1 MEEKNVTKISLSTF
15 FLILA
20 IIAIIVMG
28 VFIYKLNNDKTAE
41 IQKSTEL
48 QAQVNSLNGTVSDLQ
63 GKIESISNTINTN
76 SSSNITNSTTNNNNS
91 SNSNTINKE
100 NTDKI
105 AKELF
110 EKGSRKIREAQYTDY
125 YEYEAANPNVEKTI
139 NGRTYQKRN
148 ILYSEIEKKY
158 SEIFTGD
165 ALKKVLNQ
173 RFAEVDGY
181 LYVSYGGATGWDI
194 TNVSVSKISESN
206 NEIKY
211 TVKYSDVEIDDSI
224 SQEQSC
230 NMTIKL
236 VDGNYRI
243 VSTDYCNL

>member
-28 VFIYKLNNDKTAE
+28 IFIYKLNNDKTAE

-76 SSSNITNSTTNNNNS
+76 GSSNTTNSTANTNNSSSSNAI
-91 SNSNTINKE
+91 NTE
-100 NTDKI
+100 NVDKI

-110 EKGSRKIREAQYTDY
+110 EKGSLKIRETQYTDY
-125 YEYEAANPNVEKTI
+125 YEYDSVNPNVEKTI
-139 NGRTYQKRN
+139 NGKTYQKRN

-165 ALKKVLNQ
+165 ALKKVLDK

-211 TVKYSDVEIDDSI
+211 TVKYNDVEIDDSI